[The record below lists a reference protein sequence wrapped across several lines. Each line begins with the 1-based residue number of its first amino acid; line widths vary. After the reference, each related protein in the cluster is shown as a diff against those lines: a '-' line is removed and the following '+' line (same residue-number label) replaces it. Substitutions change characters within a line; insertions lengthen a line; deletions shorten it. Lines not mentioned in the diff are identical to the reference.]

1 MFGEC
6 LDGYGRKME
15 SKLKMLV
22 RNLNLAIIGTS
33 LDREISESRA
43 WYIMGSQERKMKY

>member
-6 LDGYGRKME
+6 LDGYGRKMK

-22 RNLNLAIIGTS
+22 RNLKLVIQGPVQIGK
-33 LDREISESRA
+33 L
-43 WYIMGSQERKMKY
+43 MKVEPGR